1 MRAIFCLT
9 AALFLAAG
17 AAAVARD
24 VEPNP
29 GPTGAIPAA
38 DPGRPSAPPV
48 WSGRSGASGDPR
60 MTVRAIRAAAADF
73 PHCLDRLWP
82 AAAHRGISSSA
93 YWKYTGALTP
103 DLSIMDRLDHQPE
116 FTKPVWDYLDLL
128 VDDARIKTGRRL
140 LEKHRATFDAVEK
153 AYGVDRYTLAAIWG
167 VESKYGKRS
176 GGRPVIRST
185 ATLACV
191 GRRQKF
197 FRDEF
202 LATLNILA
210 HGDVRADRLVGSWAG
225 AFGPTQFMPSTF
237 QAYAVDFDR
246 DGRRDTVDSVA
257 DVLASTANYFKKA
270 GWVSGH
276 TWGYEVVVLAK
287 FNFMLAGKRR
297 VMSIREWERHGI
309 ARAGGKSFPR
319 PDDRAYLL
327 LPAGAQGPGFLML
340 HNFKVIMRYN
350 PAEAYALAIGHLADR
365 LRGGEPLMQDWPRDQ
380 RPLSRAE
387 RLELQQLLAEEGYEL
402 EPDGLIGPKTRTA
415 IRHFQASIGRTPDGF
430 VSAGILD
437 RLRAE

>member
-1 MRAIFCLT
+1 
-9 AALFLAAG
+9 
-17 AAAVARD
+17 
-24 VEPNP
+24 
-29 GPTGAIPAA
+29 
-38 DPGRPSAPPV
+38 
-48 WSGRSGASGDPR
+48 
-60 MTVRAIRAAAADF
+60 
-73 PHCLDRLWP
+73 
-82 AAAHRGISSSA
+82 
-93 YWKYTGALTP
+93 
-103 DLSIMDRLDHQPE
+103 
-116 FTKPVWDYLDLL
+116 
-128 VDDARIKTGRRL
+128 
-140 LEKHRATFDAVEK
+140 
-153 AYGVDRYTLAAIWG
+153 
-167 VESKYGKRS
+167 
-176 GGRPVIRST
+176 VIRST

-210 HGDVRADRLVGSWAG
+210 HGDVRANRLVGSWAG

-276 TWGYEVVVLAK
+276 TWGYEVVVPAK

-309 ARAGGKSFPR
+309 ARAGGTSFPR

-365 LRGGEPLMQDWPRDQ
+365 LRGGEPLVQDWPRDQ

-387 RLELQQLLAEEGYEL
+387 RLELQQLLAEEGYDL